1 MPVRPDAIII
11 ADHALARRRAALRS
25 LADFATATDRRLN
38 GPRQV
43 CCRINRAVFDSAEPA
58 RNAGPRL
65 VCALCRADR
74 AGGRDMT
81 FSENGVRPRCGWQQN
96 KKPAARRCS
105 ERRIHSRFA
114 REYRDR
120 RRRPPQA
127 GCFSRRSLRQ
137 RSGPPAPV
145 SPQWR
150 GGTAL
155 WDAGEHQPLSLGQ
168 AAKACGRS
176 KSALSR
182 DIKAGKFSASRNPDG
197 SLAITPAELFRAFPP
212 ASHNTTSNVPRDDSQ
227 PVGNGASTVE
237 HMAPTADLMLLRE
250 RVAKAEGERDLLLD
264 QVAALRARLDRE
276 AEERRKLIAI
286 LTGRGCRG
294 VEGGSGSR
302 YG

>member
-1 MPVRPDAIII
+1 VRPDAIII

-96 KKPAARRCS
+96 KNRQRGGVPNGGFIVALLANTVTGDAARRKRVAFHAAVCDS
-105 ERRIHSRFA
+105 DRA
-114 REYRDR
+114 RQPLFPRSGAAARPYGTLGNTSHCRWD
-120 RRRPPQA
+120 RPPRRA
-127 GCFSRRSLRQ
+127 AVRNRRS
-137 RSGPPAPV
+137 A
-145 SPQWR
+145 
-150 GGTAL
+150 
-155 WDAGEHQPLSLGQ
+155 
-168 AAKACGRS
+168 
-176 KSALSR
+176 
-182 DIKAGKFSASRNPDG
+182 DIKAGKFSASCNPDG
-197 SLAITPAELFRAFPP
+197 SLAIDPAELFRAFSPV
-212 ASHNTTSNVPRDDSQ
+212 SHNTTSNVPRDDSQ

-264 QVAALRARLDRE
+264 QVAALRGPGSTARPR
-276 AEERRKLIAI
+276 
-286 LTGRGCRG
+286 
-294 VEGGSGSR
+294 SGASSSR
-302 YG
+302 S

>member
-1 MPVRPDAIII
+1 MRPDAIII

-96 KKPAARRCS
+96 KNRQRGGVPNGGFIVALLANTVTGDAARRKRVAFHAAVCDS
-105 ERRIHSRFA
+105 DRA
-114 REYRDR
+114 RQ
-120 RRRPPQA
+120 PLFP
-127 GCFSRRSLRQ
+127 
-137 RSGPPAPV
+137 RSGAAARP
-145 SPQWR
+145 
-150 GGTAL
+150 L

-197 SLAITPAELFRAFPP
+197 SLAIDPAELFRAFSPV
-212 ASHNTTSNVPRDDSQ
+212 SHNTTSNVPRDDSQ

-264 QVAALRARLDRE
+264 QVAALRGPGSTARPR
-276 AEERRKLIAI
+276 
-286 LTGRGCRG
+286 
-294 VEGGSGSR
+294 SGASSSR
-302 YG
+302 S

>member
-1 MPVRPDAIII
+1 MTSAK
-11 ADHALARRRAALRS
+11 
-25 LADFATATDRRLN
+25 T
-38 GPRQV
+38 V
-43 CCRINRAVFDSAEPA
+43 CV
-58 RNAGPRL
+58 
-65 VCALCRADR
+65 
-74 AGGRDMT
+74 
-81 FSENGVRPRCGWQQN
+81 PRCGWQQN